1 MCATTNEL
9 LQRAKKLEE
18 LAGRARSRVLK
29 LTLTKQA
36 AALRSE
42 AEARVSVLLARQLES
57 FSRTSR

>member
-9 LQRAKKLEE
+9 LRQASKLEE
-18 LAGRARSRVLK
+18 LAGRAKSRVLK
-29 LTLTKQA
+29 LTLTEQA

-42 AEARVSVLLARQLES
+42 AEARVSMLLARQLES

>member
-29 LTLTKQA
+29 LTLTEQA
-36 AALRSE
+36 AASRSE
-42 AEARVSVLLARQLES
+42 AEARVSMLLARQLES
-57 FSRTSR
+57 FSQTSR